1 MNTKTYET
9 LGNIGLL
16 IMFSVLAYLI
26 LKLIG
31 IFHSPG
37 FEEVLTAALVGQLF
51 YAGYTHKALKEI
63 ERRLQ
68 RMEKKLKI

>member
-1 MNTKTYET
+1 MNTKTYEA
-9 LGNIGLL
+9 LGYIGLM
-16 IMFSVLAYLI
+16 IMFAVLAYLI
-26 LKLIG
+26 LKLLG
-31 IFHSPG
+31 VFHFPG
-37 FEEVLTAALVGQLF
+37 YEEVLTATLVGQLF